1 MKHII
6 DLKTGNTI
14 EFSVFKD
21 DEKALKYAKSRKLS
35 IINEDGQIEGGLNLP
50 LETLEK
56 INEMLNTKSEIKEE
70 GKPKRKKKDGIN

>member
-56 INEMLNTKSEIKEE
+56 INEMLNTKSEKEE
-70 GKPKRKKKDGIN
+70 SKPKRKKKDGVN

>member
-1 MKHII
+1 MRSQ
-6 DLKTGNTI
+6 G
-14 EFSVFKD
+14 
-21 DEKALKYAKSRKLS
+21 KLS

>member
-21 DEKALKYAKSRKLS
+21 EDKALKYASARKLS

-56 INEMLNTKSEIKEE
+56 INEILSQKNIKEE
-70 GKPKRKKKDGIN
+70 SKPKRKRKDGTN